1 MEKIALIDDEPVF
14 LDIYSK
20 TLGKK
25 YEIVTAMDGEGGLE
39 LVEREKPALVLVDIR
54 MPKMDGLE
62 MIRQMKDKG
71 LMNMPVIVLTN
82 LVEDEKVSQAIE
94 LGVKDYIAKEDTTAA
109 EILKKVEQ
117 VLESRAKEK
126 SEKKV

>member
-1 MEKIALIDDEPVF
+1 MTKIALIDDEPTF
-14 LDIYSK
+14 LDIYSRI
-20 TLGKK
+20 LSKK
-25 YEIVTAMDGEGGLE
+25 YLVLTAFDGESGLE
-39 LVEREKPALVLVDIR
+39 LIEKDKPELVLVDIR

-94 LGVKDYIAKEDTTAA
+94 LGVKDYIAKEKTTAA
-109 EILKKVEQ
+109 EILAKIEDALKK
-117 VLESRAKEK
+117 
-126 SEKKV
+126 